1 MKIPKWRQ
9 KNFIYQPHSRS
20 HDPWKVKHHCSLENL
35 NRHIIL
41 EICFD
46 FLCKP
51 ASIFLR
57 GYIFNEQKRLT
68 YDINKIP
75 LRRIFVFKLMKIP
88 FNIMNGRNCG
98 FPPRDTALYIVALLR
113 QERL

>member
-1 MKIPKWRQ
+1 MNIPKWRQ
-9 KNFIYQPHSRS
+9 KSFIYQPHSRS
-20 HDPWKVKHHCSLENL
+20 HSPWEVKHHCSPHRL

-57 GYIFNEQKRLT
+57 GYIYNEAKRQAYNLE
-68 YDINKIP
+68 NIP
-75 LRRIFVFKLMKIP
+75 KRRVLVFKLMKIP
-88 FNIMNGRNCG
+88 FNILNGRNCE